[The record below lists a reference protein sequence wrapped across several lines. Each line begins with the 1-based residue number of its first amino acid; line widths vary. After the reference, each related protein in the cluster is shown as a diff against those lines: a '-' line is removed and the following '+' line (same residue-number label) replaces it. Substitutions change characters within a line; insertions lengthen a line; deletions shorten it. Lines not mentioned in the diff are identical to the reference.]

1 MTFSPEQHIQF
12 LLAVNA
18 QAMRLHSDSSDAH
31 DMDWPELDDLQQQVW
46 AWSACQSFGHPLQR
60 WRAAISATRQP
71 GQTVKQ
77 LLSTL
82 DGPGAEE
89 LRAVQRAG

>member
-12 LLAVNA
+12 LLAVIA
-18 QAMRLHSDSSDAH
+18 QAKRLHADSSAGH
-31 DMDWPELDDLQQQVW
+31 DMDWPELDDLHQKAW
-46 AWSACQSFGHPLQR
+46 AWSACQSLGHPLQR

-82 DGPGAEE
+82 HGPGSAG
-89 LRAVQRAG
+89 LQAVQRAG

>member
-12 LLAVNA
+12 LLAVTV
-18 QAMRLHSDSSDAH
+18 QAKRLHAESPDGRRV
-31 DMDWPELDDLQQQVW
+31 DWPELDDLQQQAW
-46 AWSACQSFGHPLQR
+46 AWNACQSLGYPLEQ
-60 WRAAISATRQP
+60 WRVAISASRQP

-82 DGPGAEE
+82 HGPGSGG
-89 LRAVQRAG
+89 LRAVQHAG

>member
-12 LLAVNA
+12 LLAVIA
-18 QAMRLHSDSSDAH
+18 QAKRLHADSADGH
-31 DMDWPELDDLQQQVW
+31 HMDWAELDDLQQQAW
-46 AWSACQSFGHPLQR
+46 AWSACQSLGHPLQR
-60 WRAAISATRQP
+60 WRAAITASRRP

-82 DGPGAEE
+82 HGPGTAE
-89 LRAVQRAG
+89 LQAVQRAG

>member
-12 LLAVNA
+12 LLAVTA
-18 QAMRLHSDSSDAH
+18 QAKRLHADSADGH
-31 DMDWPELDDLQQQVW
+31 DVNWFELDDLQQQAW
-46 AWSACQSFGHPLQR
+46 AWSACQSLGHPLQR

-71 GQTVKQ
+71 GQTVKH
-77 LLSTL
+77 LLSML

>member
-12 LLAVNA
+12 LLAVTA
-18 QAMRLHSDSSDAH
+18 QAKRLHADSADGRDAN
-31 DMDWPELDDLQQQVW
+31 WSELDDLQQQAW
-46 AWSACQSFGHPLQR
+46 AWSACQSLAHPLQR
-60 WRAAISATRQP
+60 WRVAITASRRP

-82 DGPGAEE
+82 HGPSPEG
-89 LRAVQRAG
+89 LRAVQHAG

>member
-12 LLAVNA
+12 LLAVTD
-18 QAMRLHSDSSDAH
+18 QAKRLHADSSDRH
-31 DMDWPELDDLQQQVW
+31 DGGWSELDDLQQQAW
-46 AWSACQSFGHPLQR
+46 AWSACESLGHPLQR

-82 DGPGAEE
+82 HGPGTAG
-89 LRAVQRAG
+89 LRAAQHAG